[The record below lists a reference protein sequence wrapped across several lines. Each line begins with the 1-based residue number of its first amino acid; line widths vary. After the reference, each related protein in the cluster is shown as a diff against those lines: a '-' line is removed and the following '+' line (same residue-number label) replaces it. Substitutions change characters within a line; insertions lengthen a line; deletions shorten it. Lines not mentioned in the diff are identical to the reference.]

1 MRNHFHA
8 QITLSED
15 KTVERAVQLIKGG
28 FSHRVRKELGFKGSF
43 WQRGFSEDRV
53 ESREEFMAFRKYIYE
68 NPVKAGLARTAE
80 EYPYSSAHPIFKSKT
95 AAAKAGNS

>member
-1 MRNHFHA
+1 
-8 QITLSED
+8 
-15 KTVERAVQLIKGG
+15 
-28 FSHRVRKELGFKGSF
+28 
-43 WQRGFSEDRV
+43 
-53 ESREEFMAFRKYIYE
+53 MAFRKYIYE